1 MQRTGW
7 VKKRGRRWLTIGVLL
22 WVLFVLTGTASAQKQ
37 APPGSSLSQAEPGR
51 LCFPLGGNV
60 WRVSDPY
67 GWRKDPFTS
76 REQFHR
82 GVDLACPQGTPVRA
96 AQGGVVAQARRSTS
110 FGNYLRL
117 RHPGGWESIYAHLE
131 YLYVR
136 PGEVVEQGQLLG
148 AAGQTG
154 RATGPHLHFVRH
166 PGGWESIYAHLE
178 YLYVRPGEVVEQ
190 GQLLGAA
197 GQTGRATGPHLH
209 FELLHQGQ
217 RFDPSKALRLP

>member
-154 RATGPHLHFVRH
+154 RATGPHLHF
-166 PGGWESIYAHLE
+166 
-178 YLYVRPGEVVEQ
+178 
-190 GQLLGAA
+190 
-197 GQTGRATGPHLH
+197 
-209 FELLHQGQ
+209 ELLHQGT
-217 RFDPSKALRLP
+217 AL

>member
-110 FGNYLRL
+110 FGNYLR
-117 RHPGGWESIYAHLE
+117 I
-131 YLYVR
+131 
-136 PGEVVEQGQLLG
+136 
-148 AAGQTG
+148 
-154 RATGPHLHFVRH
+154 RH

-209 FELLHQGQ
+209 FELLHQGE